1 MGIYLRN
8 AIGFFIQLFPCSL
21 MLFFP
26 FGEEAYRFRRK
37 YIFTGIILASAILAL
52 AFPAVVYYALNMWPG
67 MDSGG
72 PANLYMVTAILLV
85 LAAYVWLIR
94 ETLTKKFLVFFS
106 VLFYAAIQYWL
117 VNIIA
122 ILVRMAINNL
132 AYPPMSVYSLLDVL
146 LYLITAALLLP
157 IEFFVVLRPL
167 REFNREINPKT
178 MKREFFI
185 VVFSSAVCFLLMF
198 YCNSLWRTTLGWTMA
213 HLLCLLPV
221 MLFLVIDQAIIYW
234 LVFRESVRRKRD
246 SDQRRAAEIQQQQY
260 EKITKE
266 IENAKRMRHD
276 LRHHYNFL
284 NDMLEKGK
292 LDEIKEYLSKIIDAT
307 VKRENEVYCQNMT
320 INGLLQYYM
329 GQARDEN
336 ISCEVYA
343 KCDEIAIEPV
353 DLTIIFGNAIENA
366 IHACRKC
373 TENQWITIRVGT
385 VQDSLAVEIANSCR
399 RVHLNRKYQT
409 ENGFSPAEA
418 FVSDRDNGGYGLR
431 SIAHTAKKY
440 GGSAEFRF
448 NAETET
454 FTTRIRLNAQTEI
467 V

>member
-1 MGIYLRN
+1 MGLYWRN
-8 AIGFFIQLFPCSL
+8 AIGFFIQLFPCIL

-26 FGEEAYRFRRK
+26 FSEGAYRFHRK
-37 YIFTGIILASAILAL
+37 HIFTGILLASTILAL
-52 AFPAVVYYALNMWPG
+52 AFPVLVYCVLNTWPN

-72 PANLYMVTAILLV
+72 PANLYMVLAIMLA
-85 LAAYVWLIR
+85 LAAYVWLVR
-94 ETLTKKFLVFFS
+94 ETLMKKFLVFFS

-122 ILVRMAINNL
+122 ILVRTVINSL
-132 AYPPMSVYSLLDVL
+132 VYPPMSVYSLLDVL
-146 LYLITAALLLP
+146 LYLVTTALLLP

-167 REFNREINPKT
+167 GEFNREIDPKT

-185 VVFSSAVCFLLMF
+185 AVFSSAVCFVLMF
-198 YCNSLWRTTLGWTMA
+198 YCNSLWRTTLGWTVM
-213 HLLCLLPV
+213 HLFCLLPI
-221 MLFLVIDQAIIYW
+221 MLVLIIDQAIIYW
-234 LVFRESVRRKRD
+234 LVFRESVRRKHDNDR
-246 SDQRRAAEIQQQQY
+246 RRAAEIQQQQY

-266 IENAKRMRHD
+266 IENAQRMRHD

-284 NDMLEKGK
+284 NDLLEKGK
-292 LDEIKEYLSKIIDAT
+292 LDEIKKYLSQIIDAT
-307 VKRENEVYCQNMT
+307 VKRENEVYCRNMT
-320 INGLLQYYM
+320 INGLLQYYI

-343 KCDEIAIEPV
+343 KCSEIAIEPV
-353 DLTIIFGNAIENA
+353 DLTTLFGNAIENA
-366 IHACRKC
+366 IHACQKC
-373 TENQWITIRVGT
+373 AENPWITIRVGT
-385 VQDSLAVEIANSCR
+385 VQDSLAIEIANSCK
-399 RVHLNRKYQT
+399 RVQSNRKYQT

-454 FTTRIRLNAQTEI
+454 FTTRIRLNAQAEI

>member
-1 MGIYLRN
+1 MGLYLRN
-8 AIGFFIQLFPCSL
+8 AIGFFIQLFPCIV

-26 FGEEAYRFRRK
+26 FSEEAYRFRRK
-37 YIFTGIILASAILAL
+37 HIFTGIILASTILAL
-52 AFPAVVYYALNMWPG
+52 AFPALVYCVLNTWPN
-67 MDSGG
+67 MDSGV
-72 PANLYMVTAILLV
+72 PANLYMVLAILLA
-85 LAAYVWLIR
+85 LAVYVWLVR

-106 VLFYAAIQYWL
+106 VLFYAAVQYWL

-122 ILVRMAINNL
+122 ISVRSVRNSFV
-132 AYPPMSVYSLLDVL
+132 YPPMSVYSLLDVL
-146 LYLITAALLLP
+146 LYLVTMVLLLP

-167 REFNREINPKT
+167 GEFNREIDPKT
-178 MKREFFI
+178 MKREFFTVI
-185 VVFSSAVCFLLMF
+185 LSSAVCFVLMF
-198 YCNSLWRTTLGWTMA
+198 YCNSLWRTTLGWTVT
-213 HLLCLLPV
+213 HLLCLLPI
-221 MLFLVIDQAIIYW
+221 MLFLIIDQAIIYW
-234 LVFRESVRRKRD
+234 LVFRESVRRKHD
-246 SDQRRAAEIQQQQY
+246 TDHRRAVEIQQQQY

-266 IENAKRMRHD
+266 IENAQRMRHD

-292 LDEIKEYLSKIIDAT
+292 LDEIKEYLSQIIDAT
-307 VKRENEVYCQNMT
+307 VKRENEVFCRNMT
-320 INGLLQYYM
+320 INGLLQYYI

-343 KCDEIAIEPV
+343 KCSEIAIEPV
-353 DLTIIFGNAIENA
+353 DLTILFGNAIENA
-366 IHACRKC
+366 IHACREC
-373 TENQWITIRVGT
+373 AENRWITIRVGT
-385 VQDSLAVEIANSCR
+385 VQDSLAIEISNSCK

-431 SIAHTAKKY
+431 SITHTAKKY

-454 FTTRIRLNAQTEI
+454 FTTRIRLNAQAEI